1 MTHFGILCPSAIGH
15 LNPMCTI
22 ARELLDRGHRVTL
35 FGVPDI
41 QAKVVTVAGLDFAQ
55 LGATEFPL
63 GSIDLMYKELGRKR
77 NLDGLKY
84 TLEWMGREVK
94 MLFAEAPA
102 AIATSSIDLLLVD
115 QLTRAGNSI
124 AELLHLPFVT
134 ICNALP
140 IDREPSVPPFFTTW
154 TYQNT
159 WWARARNQLGN
170 LLLDYLTETVRQQIL
185 AQRRAWKLPPLAVGE
200 ASPLENREAGFSQL
214 LQISQLPPEFDF
226 PRRASAQMNYVGPF
240 LAPATA
246 EPISFAGLD
255 FPFDRLTAK
264 PLIYASLGTL
274 QNQQLEIFKTI
285 AAACVD
291 LDAQLVISLGD
302 PQRDPTE
309 VQLPGNPL
317 VVAYAPH
324 AALIAR
330 SSLVV
335 THAGLNTTIGSLSA
349 GVPLVAIPITNEQP
363 GIATRIVRTGAGE
376 IVPLKQLTVARLK
389 QSIERVLDDVRYR
402 QQAQR
407 MQAIVQQAGGVKRA
421 VDLILSVC

>member
-1 MTHFGILCPSAIGH
+1 MTHLGILCPGAIGH
-15 LNPMCTI
+15 LNPMCSI
-22 ARELLDRGHRVTL
+22 ARELLSRGHRVTL

-41 QAKVVTVAGLDFAQ
+41 QARVGTVAGLNFAQ
-55 LGATEFPL
+55 IGAAEFPL
-63 GSIDLMYKELGRKR
+63 GSLDRMYKELGKKS

-84 TLEWMGREVK
+84 TLTWMGRENQ

-102 AIATSSIDLLLVD
+102 AIEACGIDLLLID
-115 QLTRAGNSI
+115 QVTGAGTTI
-124 AELLHLPFVT
+124 AELLQIPFVT

-140 IDREPSVPPFFTTW
+140 INREPSVPPFFTNW
-154 TYQNT
+154 TYQDT
-159 WWARARNQLGN
+159 WWARGRNQLGN
-170 LLLDYLTETVRQQIL
+170 SLLDYLTETVWQQIL
-185 AQRRAWKLPPLAVGE
+185 AQRRSWQLSPLAD
-200 ASPLENREAGFSQL
+200 REAGFSQL

-226 PRRASAQMNYVGPF
+226 PRRSAAQMHYLGPF

-246 EPISFAGLD
+246 EPIAFAGLD
-255 FPFDRLTAK
+255 FPFDRLTDK

-274 QNQQLEIFKTI
+274 QNQQWDIFKTI

-291 LDAQLVISLGD
+291 IDAQLVISLGD
-302 PQRDPTE
+302 PDRDPIE
-309 VQLPGNPL
+309 IELDGEPI

-363 GIATRIVRTGAGE
+363 GIATRLARTGAGE
-376 IVPLKQLTVARLK
+376 MLPLKQLTVDRLNRTI
-389 QSIERVLDDVRYR
+389 SRVLNDVSYR
-402 QQAQR
+402 TQAQR
-407 MQAIVQQAGGVKRA
+407 MQSIVQQSGGVKRA
-421 VDLILSVC
+421 ADLILAVC

>member
-1 MTHFGILCPSAIGH
+1 MTHLGILCPGAIGH

-22 ARELLDRGHRVTL
+22 ARELLSRGHRVTL

-41 QAKVVTVAGLDFAQ
+41 QARVANVAGLEFAQ
-55 LGATEFPL
+55 LGAAEFPL
-63 GSIDLMYKELGRKR
+63 GAIDRMYKELGQKS

-84 TLEWMGREVK
+84 TLTWMGRENQ

-102 AIATSSIDLLLVD
+102 AIEARGIDLLLID
-115 QLTRAGNSI
+115 QVTGAGTTI
-124 AELLHLPFVT
+124 AEFLQIPFVT

-140 IDREPSVPPFFTTW
+140 INREPSVPPFFTTW
-154 TYQNT
+154 TYQDT
-159 WWARARNQLGN
+159 WWAKARNQLGN
-170 LLLDYLTETVRQQIL
+170 SLLDYLTETVWQQIL
-185 AQRRAWKLPPLAVGE
+185 TQRRSWKLPPLAD
-200 ASPLENREAGFSQL
+200 REAGFSQL

-226 PRRASAQMNYVGPF
+226 PRQGAAQMHYVGPF

-274 QNQQLEIFKTI
+274 QNQQLDIFKTI
-285 AAACVD
+285 ASACVD

-302 PQRDPTE
+302 PDRDPTE
-309 VQLPGNPL
+309 IELDGEPI

-330 SSLVV
+330 SSVVV

-349 GVPLVAIPITNEQP
+349 GVPLIAIPITNEQP

-376 IVPLKQLTVARLK
+376 LVPLKQLTVDRLNRTI
-389 QSIERVLDDVRYR
+389 SRVLSDVSYR
-402 QQAQR
+402 TQAQR
-407 MQAIVQQAGGVKRA
+407 MQSIVQQSGGVNRA
-421 VDLILSVC
+421 VDLILAVC

>member
-1 MTHFGILCPSAIGH
+1 MTHLGILCPGAIGH
-15 LNPMCTI
+15 LNPMCSI
-22 ARELLDRGHRVTL
+22 ARELLSRGHRVTL

-41 QAKVVTVAGLDFAQ
+41 HTRVANVAGLDFAQ
-55 LGATEFPL
+55 IGAAEFPL
-63 GSIDLMYKELGRKR
+63 GSIDRMYKELGQKS

-84 TLEWMGREVK
+84 TLTWMGRENQ

-102 AIATSSIDLLLVD
+102 AIEACGIDLLLID
-115 QLTRAGNSI
+115 QVTGAGTTI
-124 AELLHLPFVT
+124 AEFLQIPFVT

-140 IDREPSVPPFFTTW
+140 INREPSVPPFFTTW
-154 TYQNT
+154 TYQDT
-159 WWARARNQLGN
+159 WWAKARNQLGN
-170 LLLDYLTETVRQQIL
+170 SLLDYLTETVWQQIL
-185 AQRRAWKLPPLAVGE
+185 TQRRSWKLPPLAD
-200 ASPLENREAGFSQL
+200 REAGFSQL

-226 PRRASAQMNYVGPF
+226 PRQGAAQMHYVGPF

-274 QNQQLEIFKTI
+274 QNQQLDIFKTI

-291 LDAQLVISLGD
+291 IDAQLVISLGD
-302 PQRDPTE
+302 PDRDPTE
-309 VQLPGNPL
+309 LQLPGHPI

-324 AALIAR
+324 AALIER
-330 SSLVV
+330 SSVVV

-363 GIATRIVRTGAGE
+363 GIATRLARTGAGE
-376 IVPLKQLTVARLK
+376 MLPLKQLSVDRLNRTI
-389 QSIERVLDDVRYR
+389 SRVLSDVSYR
-402 QQAQR
+402 TQAQR
-407 MQAIVQQAGGVKRA
+407 MQSIVQQSGGVNRA
-421 VDLILSVC
+421 VDLILGVC

>member
-1 MTHFGILCPSAIGH
+1 AIGH

-41 QAKVVTVAGLDFAQ
+41 QARVATVAGLEFAQ

-63 GSIDLMYKELGRKR
+63 GAIDRMYKELGRKS

-102 AIATSSIDLLLVD
+102 AIEASSIDLLLVD
-115 QLTRAGNSI
+115 QVTGAGSSI
-124 AELLHLPFVT
+124 AAFLNLPFVT

-140 IDREPSVPPFFTTW
+140 IDREPMVPPFFTTW

-170 LLLDYLTETVRQQIL
+170 LLLNYLTETVWQQTL
-185 AQRRAWKLPPLAVGE
+185 TQRRAWKLPPLAD
-200 ASPLENREAGFSQL
+200 REAGFSQL

-226 PRRASAQMNYVGPF
+226 PRKASAQMHYVGPF

-255 FPFDRLTAK
+255 FPFDRLTDK

-274 QNQQLEIFKTI
+274 QNQQLEIFNTI

-302 PQRDPTE
+302 PERDPTE
-309 VQLPGNPL
+309 LQLPGNPI

-376 IVPLKQLTVARLK
+376 MVPLKQLTVDRLK
-389 QSIERVLDDVRYR
+389 QAIHRVLTDSNYR
-402 QQAQR
+402 THAHR
-407 MQAIVQQAGGVKRA
+407 MQSIVRQSGGVKRA